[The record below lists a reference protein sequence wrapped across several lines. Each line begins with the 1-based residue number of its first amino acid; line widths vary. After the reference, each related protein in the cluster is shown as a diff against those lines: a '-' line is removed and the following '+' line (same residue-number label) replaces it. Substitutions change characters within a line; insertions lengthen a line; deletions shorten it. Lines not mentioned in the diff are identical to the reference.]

1 MSVAWIRYER
11 SEPILRIRMV
21 LAFLASSDGIVIEN
35 LVSRFMVEIQSSE
48 IRVFYS
54 FQNFM
59 ENVHSETYSLF
70 IDTYIKDSDEKYRF
84 QDEDSL
90 FSSRSIAALIREV
103 EQLSEVRDFGD
114 EGIDHDAK
122 DSFAPFRADAIW
134 DVNLLDEITICGTPR
149 QQERIRAL
157 CVKYEEI
164 FKDELDAPRA
174 KIKPFDLKVGKTKW
188 ETYKNRG
195 LV

>member
-1 MSVAWIRYER
+1 MSVAWLRHER
-11 SEPILRIRMV
+11 SEPIVRIRMV
-21 LAFLASSDGIVIEN
+21 LALLASSDGIVIEN
-35 LVSRFMVEIQSSE
+35 LVSRFIVEIQSSE
-48 IRVFYS
+48 IRAFYS

-59 ENVHSETYSLF
+59 ENVHSETYSLL

-103 EQLSEVRDFGD
+103 EQLSEVLDFGD

-122 DSFAPFRADAIW
+122 DSFAPFRADPIG
-134 DVNLLDEITICGTPR
+134 DVNLLDKITICGTPR

-157 CVKYEEI
+157 CVKYKEI

-174 KIKPFDLKVGKTKW
+174 KI
-188 ETYKNRG
+188 
-195 LV
+195 